1 MMVERI
7 FSIRGE
13 NIFDVGLRFSLI
25 ELAGEYNVKV
35 QPVNLRHENRVQV
48 VASGSVQDIE
58 SLYYYISKNDVRYL
72 KHPKSP
78 YSLSEMKDYNDSK
91 IDFEHYK
98 QSFMTGQLGK
108 ILYNA
113 IPMQKNLKSV
123 DSKLDAVIEN
133 TDDMKND
140 VNEMKDGIREMV
152 STLKNIDKNT
162 SKA

>member
-1 MMVERI
+1 M
-7 FSIRGE
+7 
-13 NIFDVGLRFSLI
+13 
-25 ELAGEYNVKV
+25 
-35 QPVNLRHENRVQV
+35 
-48 VASGSVQDIE
+48 
-58 SLYYYISKNDVRYL
+58 

>member
-1 MMVERI
+1 MVERI

-25 ELAGEYNVKV
+25 ELAGEYNVRV

-48 VASGSVQDIE
+48 VASGSVQNIE
-58 SLYYYISKNDVRYL
+58 SFYYYISKNDVRYL

-91 IDFEHYK
+91 IDFESYR

-133 TDDMKND
+133 TNEMKND
-140 VNEMKDGIREMV
+140 MSEMKGGILDIA
-152 STLKNIDKNT
+152 STLKNIDKNI
-162 SKA
+162 SRA

>member
-1 MMVERI
+1 MVERI

-13 NIFDVGLRFSLI
+13 NIFNVGLRFSLI

-35 QPVNLRHENRVQV
+35 QPVNLRDENRVRV
-48 VASGSVQDIE
+48 IASGSGQDIE
-58 SLYYYISKNDVRYL
+58 SLYHYIDENDVRYL
-72 KHPKSP
+72 KQPKSP
-78 YSLSEMKDYNDSK
+78 YILSEIKDYYGSK

-98 QSFMTGQLGK
+98 QSFMTSQLGK

-113 IPMQKNLKSV
+113 IPIQKNLKSV
-123 DSKLDAVIEN
+123 DIW
-133 TDDMKND
+133 
-140 VNEMKDGIREMV
+140 KDGIREMV

>member
-13 NIFDVGLRFSLI
+13 NIFNVGLRFSLI
-25 ELAGEYNVKV
+25 EFAGEYNVKV
-35 QPVNLRHENRVQV
+35 QPVNLRDENRVQV
-48 VASGSVQDIE
+48 IASGSGQDIE
-58 SLYYYISKNDVRYL
+58 SLYHYIDKNDVRYL
-72 KHPKSP
+72 KQPKSP
-78 YSLSEMKDYNDSK
+78 YILSEIKDYNGSK

-98 QSFMTGQLGK
+98 QSFMTSQLGK

-140 VNEMKDGIREMV
+140 MSEMKDGIREMV

>member
-58 SLYYYISKNDVRYL
+58 SLGLV
-72 KHPKSP
+72 
-78 YSLSEMKDYNDSK
+78 
-91 IDFEHYK
+91 
-98 QSFMTGQLGK
+98 Q
-108 ILYNA
+108 
-113 IPMQKNLKSV
+113 
-123 DSKLDAVIEN
+123 
-133 TDDMKND
+133 
-140 VNEMKDGIREMV
+140 
-152 STLKNIDKNT
+152 
-162 SKA
+162 

>member
-1 MMVERI
+1 MVERI

-13 NIFDVGLRFSLI
+13 NIFNVGLRFSLI

-35 QPVNLRHENRVQV
+35 QPVNLRDENRVRV
-48 VASGSVQDIE
+48 IASGSGQDIE
-58 SLYYYISKNDVRYL
+58 SLYHYIDENDVRYL
-72 KHPKSP
+72 KQPKSP
-78 YSLSEMKDYNDSK
+78 YILSEIKDYNGSK

-98 QSFMTGQLGK
+98 QSFMTSQLGK

-113 IPMQKNLKSV
+113 IPIQKNLKSV
-123 DSKLDAVIEN
+123 DIW
-133 TDDMKND
+133 
-140 VNEMKDGIREMV
+140 KDGIREMV